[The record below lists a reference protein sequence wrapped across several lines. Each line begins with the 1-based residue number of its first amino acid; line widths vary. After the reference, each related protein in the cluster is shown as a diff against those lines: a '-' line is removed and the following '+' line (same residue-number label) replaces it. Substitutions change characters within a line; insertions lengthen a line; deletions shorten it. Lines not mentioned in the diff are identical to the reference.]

1 MRRAKI
7 VATLGPAT
15 SSYETIE
22 QLVIAG
28 LDVARLNLSHG
39 EREVH
44 EVAYANVRRASD
56 STGHAVGILADLQGP
71 KIRLG
76 RFADGPHQLETGDI
90 FTITAEDVAGTKEIV
105 GTTFPQLAKDVSPGD
120 PILVDDGKV
129 RLKVLDTDGTRVR
142 TEVIVGGKVSNN
154 TGLNLPGV
162 ALTAAALS
170 AKDEDDLRWALRLG
184 VDIVALSFVRSPRDA
199 QRARVIMAEEGR
211 RVPLIAKIEKP
222 EAIEALQEIIDA
234 FDGVM
239 VARGDLGVELPLEMV
254 PIVQKRAVEL
264 ARRWAKPVIVA
275 TQMLES
281 MIENPVPTR
290 AETSDVAN
298 AVLDGAD
305 AVMLSGET
313 SVGAH
318 PVTVVETMARIIAS
332 TEDHGIARIP
342 ELGSKPR
349 TQGGALT
356 LAAANIADFVGAKFV
371 CVFSQSGDSAR
382 RMSRLRH
389 PVPILAFT
397 DLPGTRSRSAL
408 YWGVETFLVAR
419 ALTTDDLMRTV
430 DDVLLETGHAQLGDV
445 VIVTAGAP
453 PGVAGSTNNVR
464 VHTIGA
470 IDGA

>member
-1 MRRAKI
+1 
-7 VATLGPAT
+7 
-15 SSYETIE
+15 
-22 QLVIAG
+22 
-28 LDVARLNLSHG
+28 
-39 EREVH
+39 
-44 EVAYANVRRASD
+44 
-56 STGHAVGILADLQGP
+56 
-71 KIRLG
+71 
-76 RFADGPHQLETGDI
+76 
-90 FTITAEDVAGTKEIV
+90 
-105 GTTFPQLAKDVSPGD
+105 
-120 PILVDDGKV
+120 
-129 RLKVLDTDGTRVR
+129 
-142 TEVIVGGKVSNN
+142 
-154 TGLNLPGV
+154 
-162 ALTAAALS
+162 
-170 AKDEDDLRWALRLG
+170 
-184 VDIVALSFVRSPRDA
+184 
-199 QRARVIMAEEGR
+199 
-211 RVPLIAKIEKP
+211 
-222 EAIEALQEIIDA
+222 
-234 FDGVM
+234 M

-318 PVTVVETMARIIAS
+318 PVTVVETMARIISS

-408 YWGVETFLVAR
+408 YWGVETFLVPR

>member
-39 EREVH
+39 ERDVH

-56 STGHAVGILADLQGP
+56 STGRAVGILADLQGP

-76 RFADGPHQLETGDI
+76 RFADGPHQLEAGDI

-105 GTTFPQLAKDVSPGD
+105 GTTFPQLVKDVSPGD
-120 PILVDDGKV
+120 PIHVDDGKV

-154 TGLNLPGV
+154 KGLNLPGV

-199 QRARVIMAEEGR
+199 QRARIIMAEEGR

-318 PVTVVETMARIIAS
+318 PVTVVETMARIISS

-408 YWGVETFLVAR
+408 YWGVETFLVPR

>member
-39 EREVH
+39 ERDVH

-76 RFADGPHQLETGDI
+76 RFADGPHQLEAGDI

-105 GTTFPQLAKDVSPGD
+105 GTTFPQLVKDVSPGD

-154 TGLNLPGV
+154 KGLNLPGV

-170 AKDEDDLRWALRLG
+170 PKDEDDLRWALRLG

-199 QRARVIMAEEGR
+199 QRARIIMAEEGR

-318 PVTVVETMARIIAS
+318 PVTVVETMARIISS

>member
-1 MRRAKI
+1 VRRAKI

-105 GTTFPQLAKDVSPGD
+105 GTTFPQLVKDVSPGD

-154 TGLNLPGV
+154 KGLNLPGV

-419 ALTTDDLMRTV
+419 AMTTDDLMRTV